1 MWFSSSNLKAQVIK
15 HWKMLAFFSSPPTS
29 WPNLNSKVFEA
40 CKMSHYFAHGAGKWT
55 SSIPVVWENE
65 VNPSCFVFIKK
76 QWAKKISQSDSQREL
91 SAKNFK
97 PHSSVRSHF
106 REYFYI
112 SQLSFS
118 TMSFLTIIFKIHMA
132 VSNMTYCL

>member
-76 QWAKKISQSDSQREL
+76 QWAKKISQSDSQRERAEWCL
-91 SAKNFK
+91 SAVKAREMK
-97 PHSSVRSHF
+97 TWCLTGTKCQSVKRGKFWSWIVVMIAQK
-106 REYFYI
+106 RKR
-112 SQLSFS
+112 
-118 TMSFLTIIFKIHMA
+118 T
-132 VSNMTYCL
+132 